1 MKKKVAIFISGGGS
15 NMVSLVEK
23 MCNSQ
28 FAWPSLVLSNK
39 KNVSGL
45 EKANALKIPTICV
58 EPDEVNGFDLR
69 FESVIQK
76 ELLNHR
82 IDIICLAGFLKVL
95 SKGFVDKW
103 QGNILNIHPSLLPKY
118 KGLHTHERVLKN
130 NEILTGCTVHEV
142 THKLDCGR
150 ILGQAT
156 VPVLPNDTVQ
166 SVKLRVLE
174 KEHLLYPKTLEHFC
188 LGKSIPVIM

>member
-82 IDIICLAGFLKVL
+82 IC
-95 SKGFVDKW
+95 
-103 QGNILNIHPSLLPKY
+103 
-118 KGLHTHERVLKN
+118 
-130 NEILTGCTVHEV
+130 
-142 THKLDCGR
+142 
-150 ILGQAT
+150 
-156 VPVLPNDTVQ
+156 
-166 SVKLRVLE
+166 
-174 KEHLLYPKTLEHFC
+174 LLYTSP
-188 LGKSIPVIM
+188 SPRD